1 MRMSEYQNRIFTGDL
16 VTIGTFNAPSDAAH
30 FHDTGPIGGY
40 LIVFPGVPVQ
50 ITHRGGKPI
59 AANPNLVLFYNQ
71 GQEYRR
77 DALSPQ
83 GDHCHWFGFGAET
96 IRDVVQYH
104 DEFIQDHP
112 HQPFRLTYGPAP
124 AQVYVRQRAL
134 IETLRRDPL
143 PEPAFVEESALAILS
158 CSVRSAY
165 QAWPGTLA
173 AQKPARRKA
182 DHDIAQAV
190 EEVLVKRFRDRLTLG
205 VIAADVGYSSF
216 HVSRIFCQQTG
227 QTIHHYLS
235 QLRLRTA
242 FEQILAGE
250 DDLSR
255 LAQDLGFSS
264 HSHFTQAFRQSFGV
278 QPSGIRYKLPS
289 LPKVSNFLIAPD
301 LKTP

>member
-1 MRMSEYQNRIFTGDL
+1 MRMAEFQNLIFSGDL
-16 VTIGTFNAPSDAAH
+16 VRIGTFNAPSDATH

-59 AANPNLVLFYNQ
+59 AANPNLVLFYNL

-77 DALSPQ
+77 DALAPQ
-83 GDHCHWFGFGAET
+83 GDRCHWFGFGVET
-96 IRDVVQYH
+96 IRDVVQYQ
-104 DEFIQDHP
+104 DETIQDYP
-112 HQPFRLTYGPAP
+112 QQPFRLTHGPAP
-124 AQVYVRQRAL
+124 AQIYVRQRAL
-134 IETLRRDPL
+134 IETLRRDPQ

-158 CSVRSAY
+158 CSVHSAY

-173 AQKPARRKA
+173 AQIPVRRKA
-182 DHDIAQAV
+182 DRDIAQAV
-190 EEVLVKRFRDRLTLG
+190 EQVLVKRFRDRLTLG
-205 VIAADVGYSSF
+205 AIAADVGYSPF

-227 QTIHHYLS
+227 QTIHRYLS

-242 FEQILAGE
+242 YEQILAGE

-264 HSHFTQAFRQSFGV
+264 HSHFTQAFHQSFGV
-278 QPSGIRYKLPS
+278 QPSGIRYKPPP
-289 LPKVSNFLIAPD
+289 LPKDSNILIAPG
-301 LKTP
+301 L